1 MPWLLLAVSGS
12 SVDLASGK
20 LEHRPALDA
29 MLAQL
34 RPGDMV
40 TVWRLDRLG
49 RSLRHLIGV
58 VADLEARG
66 VCHIDFGF
74 FLGVRRSPFYVS
86 RQWKSVTSMKTLTT
100 LH

>member
-40 TVWRLDRLG
+40 TVWSWTAWAG
-49 RSLRHLIGV
+49 PCG
-58 VADLEARG
+58 
-66 VCHIDFGF
+66 
-74 FLGVRRSPFYVS
+74 
-86 RQWKSVTSMKTLTT
+86 T
-100 LH
+100 